1 MNYHYK
7 LQNKLKGLMVF
18 LYIVALYTLLVF
30 TGDYNS
36 FFFSFNRLFFFMV
49 SLHVLI
55 MVFFE
60 LAVIYLHIF

>member
-1 MNYHYK
+1 VNYHYK

-30 TGDYNS
+30 SGDYNS
-36 FFFSFNRLFFFMV
+36 FFFSYNRLFFMV

-60 LAVIYLHIF
+60 LTVIYLHIF

>member
-1 MNYHYK
+1 VNYHYK

-36 FFFSFNRLFFFMV
+36 FFFRITDTFFYG
-49 SLHVLI
+49 I
-55 MVFFE
+55 IACAYYGVF
-60 LAVIYLHIF
+60 